1 MLLEGNTIE
10 SLPLE
15 LGEYELESVTLSKTI
30 TMDFNVPCCKLSTRV
45 MKVMIY
51 LRVFHQ
57 RGVCF
62 LLKADLGYFSRRN
75 CKVDQFF

>member
-30 TMDFNVPCCKLSTRV
+30 TMDLNVPCCKLSIRV
-45 MKVMIY
+45 MKDN
-51 LRVFHQ
+51 L
-57 RGVCF
+57 
-62 LLKADLGYFSRRN
+62 
-75 CKVDQFF
+75 